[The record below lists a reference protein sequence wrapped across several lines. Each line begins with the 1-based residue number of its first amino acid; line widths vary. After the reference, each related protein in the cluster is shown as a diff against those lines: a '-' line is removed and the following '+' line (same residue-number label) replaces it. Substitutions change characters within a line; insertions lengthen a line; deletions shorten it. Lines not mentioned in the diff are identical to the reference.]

1 MRAHSHHAAPAA
13 SRTAPGRPVELT
25 DDPAFARRIVRLALT
40 SCVALGLIWWLTVVT
55 LDIHPVIDLSLAA
68 GWVLMPSL
76 LMLSL
81 RRPLLRYALVVPSS
95 LVGVPLLVIA
105 ASGVAEGVVA
115 TVGWQILT
123 AGILLGGA
131 LGIWFWFRWLPVP
144 GWLHDPFSPHRW
156 LLVALHVGLVLGG
169 LTLVGIAAVR

>member
-1 MRAHSHHAAPAA
+1 MIRHSRAALSG
-13 SRTAPGRPVELT
+13 SRLPSR
-25 DDPAFARRIVRLALT
+25 
-40 SCVALGLIWWLTVVT
+40 VALGLIWWLAVVT